1 MIVHELISLA
11 AKRDWTHDAGQHTP
25 KLSILATQNV
35 ANRKKWE
42 GKKLTTQR
50 GKCTGI

>member
-11 AKRDWTHDAGQHTP
+11 VKRDWTHDAGQHTP
-25 KLSILATQNV
+25 KLSILATGAHHKNV

-42 GKKLTTQR
+42 GKK
-50 GKCTGI
+50 